1 MTPTQLL
8 DEAKT
13 RFTVLYHND
22 TTSLNILLKQA
33 LGKYQEKAGS
43 VGTVQI
49 NPEDEGAISLPS
61 DYLEI
66 MTAMDANTRYIESSI
81 QNDKIDIV
89 VIDDETEFPV
99 TVHYFQNLREWVLT
113 ESLPPGMT
121 SILLDYLVAL
131 IDVPNTERERAVAA
145 ATNIAI
151 ELPSKQ
157 ELRER
162 VLQLEEAMEESR
174 SIGIPVAVW

>member
-1 MTPTQLL
+1 
-8 DEAKT
+8 
-13 RFTVLYHND
+13 
-22 TTSLNILLKQA
+22 
-33 LGKYQEKAGS
+33 
-43 VGTVQI
+43 
-49 NPEDEGAISLPS
+49 
-61 DYLEI
+61 
-66 MTAMDANTRYIESSI
+66 
-81 QNDKIDIV
+81 
-89 VIDDETEFPV
+89 
-99 TVHYFQNLREWVLT
+99 
-113 ESLPPGMT
+113 MT

>member
-1 MTPTQLL
+1 LNPTELL
-8 DEAKT
+8 TEAKS
-13 RFTVLYHND
+13 RFTVLYHSD
-22 TTSLNILLKQA
+22 TAALSLLLKQV

-43 VGTVQI
+43 IGTVPI
-49 NPEDEGAISLPS
+49 TLENGGAIDIPD

-66 MTAMDANTRYIESSI
+66 VTAIDANTRYTENSVQDGQINI
-81 QNDKIDIV
+81 
-89 VIDDETEFPV
+89 VIDGETKLPV
-99 TVHYFQNLREWVLT
+99 TVHYFQNLREWALD
-113 ESLPPGMT
+113 EDLPAGMT

-131 IDVPNTERERAVAA
+131 IDIPNTERERAVAA

-157 ELRER
+157 ELKER